1 MKLQSIGNDKHHY
14 KHLAN
19 HVNSQVNNG
28 AIVAN
33 GLSLSR
39 EISWFS
45 EVMTLQ
51 IQIYFV
57 QGAPLESIYQLP
69 APDLSVDD
77 SPFAHFV
84 KDNKLGFEERII
96 LILAIIPHVQPQVLD
111 AFFSLNANFDRCYA
125 EFGGKDGK
133 RHRGFLPTAETA
145 MFILTGDDLTK
156 RLAVMALFDEHSSLM
171 HQRVLILE
179 DYTSGEPFLSHSLNV
194 SAESLQMFTTGI
206 DYKPTYSSSF
216 PATLITSPLNWQDL
230 VLAPSVMD
238 EINKI
243 STWITHSNT
252 ILDKWGLD
260 KSLKPGYR
268 SLFYG
273 PPGTGKTLSATLIG
287 AKLGLDVYRIDL
299 SSMVSKYIGETEK
312 NLANLFDQAQ
322 NKQWILFFDEADAL
336 FGARSQGSSAND
348 RNANQQ
354 VAYLLQRIED
364 FPGVV
369 LLATNLRA
377 NIDEAF
383 SRRFQS
389 LVYFPMP
396 DANQRLLLWKKTL
409 NNNHETDNDNQL
421 YTLAEKYELAGGAIT
436 NVVRYAA
443 ISALQT
449 GSDVILYKDLKI
461 GINKELR
468 KEGKTI

>member
-1 MKLQSIGNDKHHY
+1 VQLDPIVKSQQTHDKAITNAV
-14 KHLAN
+14 LPN
-19 HVNSQVNNG
+19 VMQTNS
-28 AIVAN
+28 
-33 GLSLSR
+33 LSLSK
-39 EISWFS
+39 EISWFN

-57 QGAPLESIYQLP
+57 QGATLQSIYELP
-69 APDLSVDD
+69 SPDLADD
-77 SPFAHFV
+77 SSPYSRFIKQHQL
-84 KDNKLGFEERII
+84 NFEERII
-96 LILAIIPHVQPQVLD
+96 LILAIIPHIKPQALD

-133 RHRGFLPTAETA
+133 RHRGFLPTCETA
-145 MFILTGDDLTK
+145 AFILAGDDLSK
-156 RLAVMALFDEHSSLM
+156 RLAVISLFDEHQPLM
-171 HQRVLILE
+171 KERVIQLD
-179 DYTSGEPFLSHSLNV
+179 DYTSGEPFLSHSLNINE
-194 SAESLQMFTTGI
+194 ESLKLFTTGI
-206 DYKPTYSSSF
+206 VHKPTYSSRF

-243 STWITHSNT
+243 STWITHSST
-252 ILDKWGLD
+252 ILNKWGLE
-260 KSLKPGYR
+260 KSFKPGYR

-287 AKLGLDVYRIDL
+287 AQLGLDVYRIDL
-299 SSMVSKYIGETEK
+299 SAMVSKYIGETEK

-336 FGARSQGSSAND
+336 FGARSQGSSASD
-348 RNANQQ
+348 RHANQQ

-369 LLATNLRA
+369 ILATNLRA

-389 LVYFPMP
+389 LVHFPMP
-396 DANQRLLLWKKTL
+396 DADQRLLLWQKTL
-409 NNNHETDNDNQL
+409 NGHNEVDDNNQL
-421 YTLAEKYELAGGAIT
+421 HNIAQQYELAGGAIT

-443 ISALQT
+443 ISALQAE
-449 GSDVILYKDLKI
+449 SDVIRYKDI
-461 GINKELR
+461 RVGINKELK